1 LSPLTEH
8 HCDAQK
14 RADLFSKSEIA
25 ESYSSPNR
33 AESLMQDKRHL
44 PRTRIR
50 RNARIVM
57 ADRSSMVNCTVLDV
71 TNKGARLGV
80 ATSDGIPL
88 EFNLTFDS
96 CRSVRPCYMVW
107 RAGTQIGV
115 AFVP

>member
-1 LSPLTEH
+1 
-8 HCDAQK
+8 
-14 RADLFSKSEIA
+14 
-25 ESYSSPNR
+25 
-33 AESLMQDKRHL
+33 MQDKRHL

-50 RNARIVM
+50 RNARIVT

-80 ATSDGIPL
+80 AASDGLPL

-107 RAGTQIGV
+107 RARTQIGV
-115 AFVP
+115 VFVS